1 MKPNG
6 MKLELRDDTTIRE
19 RVLNIF
25 RKMKKL
31 GYYWRLFPAVFWLGA
46 FLVLPLSLMFI
57 YSFWTMKGFELIPTW
72 TLQHYLYFFVGAE
85 GLYLRLLFKSLGM
98 SAVATLGSIA
108 LAYPAA
114 YYISMHGGKYK
125 YVLLNLIMTPYL
137 VSWVILIL
145 GWRMVIGYNG
155 LLNTL
160 LMGTGLISEPVRF
173 WGNWMTVIFVL
184 IVSWAPWLVLPIFV
198 SLEKIDR
205 TLLEAGADLGASPS
219 ENFRKIT
226 LPLSMP
232 GLLVATFFVLIP
244 TYGEYIAPVLAG
256 GTTGAMIGSA
266 IEAAFKRMHDWPFG
280 SAMSFL
286 LLIIALITSLV
297 LIRKTGLRALME
309 SL

>member
-1 MKPNG
+1 MK
-6 MKLELRDDTTIRE
+6 DDTTIRE

-31 GYYWRLFPAVFWLGA
+31 GYYWRLFPAVFWLVV
-46 FLVLPLSLMFI
+46 FLVLPLSVMFI
-57 YSFWTMKGFELIPTW
+57 YSFWTMKDFELIPTW
-72 TLQHYLYFFVGAE
+72 TLRHYLDIFVRAE
-85 GLYLRLLFKSLGM
+85 GLYLRLLLKSLGM
-98 SAVATLGSIA
+98 SAAVTLGSIA

-114 YYISMHGGKYK
+114 YYISTRGGKYK
-125 YVLLNLIMTPYL
+125 YVLLNLSITPYM
-137 VSWVILIL
+137 VSWVVLIF

-155 LLNTL
+155 LVNTL
-160 LMGTGLISEPVRF
+160 LMRVGLISEPVRF
-173 WGNWMTVIFVL
+173 WGNWMAVIFVL

-205 TLLEAGADLGASPS
+205 TLLEAGADLGASPL

-244 TYGEYIAPVLAG
+244 TFGEYVAPVLAG
-256 GTTGAMIGSA
+256 GTSGAMIGTA
-266 IEAAFKRMHDWPFG
+266 IETAFKRMHDWPFG

-297 LIRKTGLRALME
+297 LIRKTGLRTLME